1 MPRFTTRFG
10 LFQALEPM
18 RMILHALLGIILVA
32 AGAYEGYRQHEITG
46 LLLMLAGLVVM
57 DFFRERV
64 LTIARPD
71 SRKG

>member
-32 AGAYEGYRQHEITG
+32 AGAYEGYRSTKS
-46 LLLMLAGLVVM
+46 L
-57 DFFRERV
+57 DCC
-64 LTIARPD
+64 
-71 SRKG
+71 